1 MLQYIFVVAAVVV
14 VVGVAILGIV
24 LLRRRASANDGLEG
38 MTYADSAPDLDSAS
52 GPAPDPDPPAHAE
65 DRPTVQPAA
74 LASTAPAEA
83 APAWTATMSQPV
95 VLAVEPVPYAPNGNG
110 SAAALLA
117 DPLGVTILDIAD
129 GRGKLTSQELKRL
142 EVFRPDRLQT
152 AIETVQ
158 LPPELED
165 DDSALMRLAQ
175 MKLYAATLELRTKWA
190 LQMTSPAGAG
200 LPDTPF
206 SARDFKLKMARDVM
220 ALPTSDR
227 SEVIGFLLGGLLN
240 TAGSGP
246 ELKRAVI
253 DTLEHL
259 HSIALVNV
267 LLDCLDDPDP
277 IVQDYAL
284 AAADRLLEGS

>member
-1 MLQYIFVVAAVVV
+1 MFQYIYVVVAVLV

-24 LLRRRASANDGLEG
+24 LLRRRASAHDGLEG
-38 MTYADSAPDLDSAS
+38 MTYADPVPDPVPD
-52 GPAPDPDPPAHAE
+52 PAPDPDPRAHAE
-65 DRPTVQPAA
+65 DRPDVQPAA
-74 LASTAPAEA
+74 VASAALAEA
-83 APAWTATMSQPV
+83 APARAATLSQSI

-117 DPLGVTILDIAD
+117 DPLGATILDIAD
-129 GRGKLTSQELKRL
+129 GRGRLTSQELKRL
-142 EVFRPDRLQT
+142 EVFRPDSLQM

-158 LPPELED
+158 LPPRLEGD
-165 DDSALMRLAQ
+165 DTTLMRLAQ
-175 MKLYAATLELRTKWA
+175 IKLYAATLELRTKWA

-200 LPDTPF
+200 LPDAPF

-240 TAGSGP
+240 TAGTGP